1 MIRHGVLVMM
11 NTKVATKITF
21 ELGLVHGPNNI

>member
-1 MIRHGVLVMM
+1 MIRPGVLVMM

-21 ELGLVHGPNNI
+21 ELGSVHGLNNR